1 MYDILRGKTLRERQ
15 KIPTA
20 VTKDAGYLST
30 QRQYTCEIMDET
42 PNILWLTEIRNTDIP
57 SVGGKGASLGEM
69 THVGLPVPQAFVV
82 TAQAFRRFLQLT
94 NLEEAIFSILEAIDV
109 DDNDVL
115 NATSDKVK
123 VMVETADMPE
133 IIRKEIVEAYQKMGG
148 NTVVAV
154 RSSATAED
162 LPDASFAGQQD
173 TYLNILGEADV
184 IDAVQR
190 CWASLYTAR
199 AIYYRAKNGFDDR
212 SVNIAV
218 VVQQLVFSEKAGVM
232 FSSHPVSGAKTVII
246 EGSWGL
252 GEAIVSGT
260 VSPDNYVYDRQTH
273 KVVNKTVAIKSVE
286 IIPDGNKGTKI
297 SEVPADRQTAQ
308 VLTDEEIA
316 ALAEFAVK
324 SEEHYENP
332 QDMEWGMVGDKIYI
346 LQSRPITT
354 IQKGKGA
361 ASASTATDAKH
372 ILQGYGASPGIATG
386 KVVIVNDARET
397 SKVQEGD
404 IMVSTMT
411 NPDMVPAMKK
421 VAGIITDEGGM
432 TCHAAIVSRELG
444 TPAVVGTKQATA
456 LLKEGQIVTIDGE
469 KGLIYDGAVSAAKEE
484 KAVQVVAA
492 AAAPIITATSVKV
505 NVSMPEAAAR
515 AAATGADG
523 VGLLRIEH
531 LIIGLNKTPSWY
543 IKNNKQEEFIAE
555 LANGIRTVLDAF
567 RGKPVWVRT
576 IDSPTDEFLNMEG
589 GEDEPHEH
597 NPMLGFRGLRRDL
610 RQKEQFRMQAEA
622 FKRLWEAGYTNLGVM
637 FPLVQHPREF
647 IAAKEAFREWGLP
660 VDEMDLGIM
669 VEIPASAVII
679 DEFIKAGIKFC
690 SFGTNDLV
698 QYTLAVDRNNG
709 IIGDMYEP
717 EHPAVMR
724 LIANCIKQCREADVE
739 CSICG
744 QAGSDPKFVKWLVKQ
759 GITSVSSNIDAI
771 PKIREAVAKTE
782 KQMILSLALKQ

>member
-1 MYDILRGKTLRERQ
+1 ME
-15 KIPTA
+15 A
-20 VTKDAGYLST
+20 
-30 QRQYTCEIMDET
+30 
-42 PNILWLTEIRNTDIP
+42 PNILWLKEIRNTDIP

-69 THVGLPVPQAFVV
+69 THVGLPVPNAFVV
-82 TAQAFRRFLQLT
+82 TAQAFRRFLELT
-94 NLEEAIFSILEAIDV
+94 KLDKTMFPMLEKLDV
-109 DDNDVL
+109 DDNDEL
-115 NATSDKVK
+115 NAVSEKAR
-123 VMVETADMPE
+123 VMVSTAKMPAA
-133 IIRKEIVEAYQKMGG
+133 IKKEILDAYKKMGTG
-148 NTVVAV
+148 TVVAV

-173 TYLNILGEADV
+173 TYLNILGEKDV

-199 AIYYRAKNGFDDR
+199 AVYYRAKNGFED
-212 SVNIAV
+212 SQVNIAV
-218 VVQQLVFSEKAGVM
+218 VVQQLVFSQRAGVM
-232 FSSHPVSGAKTVII
+232 FSRHPVSGAETVII
-246 EGSWGL
+246 EGSFGL

-260 VSPDNYVYDRQTH
+260 VSPDNYVYDR
-273 KVVNKTVAIKSVE
+273 KTGKIVSKNIAIKSYE
-286 IIPDGNKGTKI
+286 IIPDGKKGTKTVAI
-297 SEVPADRQTAQ
+297 TGKRQTEQA
-308 VLTDEEIA
+308 LTDKEIKG
-316 ALAEFAVK
+316 LAELAMK
-324 SEEHYENP
+324 SEAHYKHA
-332 QDMEWGMVGDKIYI
+332 QDMEWGIVDGKIYI

-354 IQKGKGA
+354 IKKGA
-361 ASASTATDAKH
+361 APAAAASGADAGEAKQ

-386 KVVIVNDARET
+386 KVIIVNDPTDTA
-397 SKVQEGD
+397 KVQEGD
-404 IMVSTMT
+404 IMVASMT

-444 TPAVVGTKQATA
+444 TPSVVGTKQATS
-456 LLKEGQIVTIDGE
+456 LLKDGQIVTIDGE
-469 KGLIYDGAVSAAKEE
+469 KGLVYDGALAKKAEAAP
-484 KAVQVVAA
+484 AAGAAGVVVAA
-492 AAAPIITATSVKV
+492 PRIITATSVKV

-543 IKNNKQEEFIAE
+543 IKNNKQEEFIEE
-555 LANGIRTVLDAF
+555 LMKGIRTVLDAF

-610 RQKEQFRMQAEA
+610 RQREQFRMQAEA
-622 FKRLWEAGYTNLGVM
+622 FKRLWEAGYDNLGVM

-647 IAAKEAFREWGLP
+647 LEAKEQFRAWGLP

-690 SFGTNDLV
+690 SFGTNDLI
-698 QYTLAVDRNNG
+698 QYTLAIDRNNG
-709 IIGDMYEP
+709 MIGDMYEP
-717 EHPAVMR
+717 EHPAVKR
-724 LIANCIKQCREADVE
+724 LIANCIKQCREAGVE

-744 QAGSDPKFVKWLVKQ
+744 QAGSDPKFVKWLIQQ

-771 PKIREAVAKTE
+771 PKIRETVAKTE
-782 KQMILSLALKQ
+782 QQMILSLALRQ

>member
-1 MYDILRGKTLRERQ
+1 
-15 KIPTA
+15 
-20 VTKDAGYLST
+20 
-30 QRQYTCEIMDET
+30 MDET

-94 NLEEAIFSILEAIDV
+94 NLEESIFSILEAIDV

-123 VMVETADMPE
+123 VMVETADMPDV
-133 IIRKEIVEAYQKMGG
+133 IRKEIVEAYQKMGAE
-148 NTVVAV
+148 TVVAV

-173 TYLNILGEADV
+173 TYLNILGEEDV

-286 IIPDGNKGTKI
+286 IIPDGNKGTKV

-308 VLTDEEIA
+308 VLSDEEIA

-332 QDMEWGMVGDKIYI
+332 QDMEWGMVGGKIYI

-361 ASASTATDAKH
+361 ASASAATDAKH

-543 IKNNKQEEFIAE
+543 IKNNKQEEFISE
-555 LANGIRTVLDAF
+555 LEAGIRTVLDAF

-647 IAAKEAFREWGLP
+647 LAAKEAFREWGLP

-690 SFGTNDLV
+690 SFGTNDLI

-771 PKIREAVAKTE
+771 PKIRETVAKTE
-782 KQMILSLALKQ
+782 KQMILSLALKN

>member
-1 MYDILRGKTLRERQ
+1 
-15 KIPTA
+15 
-20 VTKDAGYLST
+20 
-30 QRQYTCEIMDET
+30 MDET

-94 NLEEAIFSILEAIDV
+94 NLEDAIFSILEAIDV

-123 VMVETADMPE
+123 VMVETADMPDV
-133 IIRKEIVEAYQKMGG
+133 IRKEIVEAYQKMGG
-148 NTVVAV
+148 DTVVAV

-173 TYLNILGEADV
+173 TYLNILGEEDV

-260 VSPDNYVYDRQTH
+260 VSPDNYVYDRQTK

-297 SEVPADRQTAQ
+297 SEIPADRQTAQ
-308 VLTDEEIA
+308 VLSDEEIA

-332 QDMEWGMVGDKIYI
+332 QDMEWGMVGGKIYI

-354 IQKGKGA
+354 IQKGKTGSA
-361 ASASTATDAKH
+361 ASTATDAKH

-484 KAVQVVAA
+484 KAVQVVTA

-543 IKNNKQEEFIAE
+543 IKNNKQEEFITE
-555 LANGIRTVLDAF
+555 LEAGIRTVLDAF

-622 FKRLWEAGYTNLGVM
+622 FKRLWEAGYDNLGIM

-660 VDEMDLGIM
+660 VDQMDLGIM

-690 SFGTNDLV
+690 SFGTNDLI

-771 PKIREAVAKTE
+771 PKIRETVAKTE

>member
-1 MYDILRGKTLRERQ
+1 MRTMVE
-15 KIPTA
+15 A
-20 VTKDAGYLST
+20 
-30 QRQYTCEIMDET
+30 
-42 PNILWLTEIRNTDIP
+42 PNILWLKDIRNTDIP

-69 THVGLPVPQAFVV
+69 THVGLPVPGAFVV

-94 NLEEAIFSILEAIDV
+94 KLEDSLFPMIEALNV
-109 DDNDVL
+109 DDNDAL
-115 NATSDKVK
+115 NAVSDKAK
-123 VMVETADMPE
+123 VMVETAVMPAV
-133 IIRKEIVEAYQKMGG
+133 IKKEILAAYKKMEKG
-148 NTVVAV
+148 NKTVVAV

-173 TYLNILGEADV
+173 TYLNIVGDDDV

-190 CWASLYTAR
+190 CWASLYTSR
-199 AIYYRAKNGFDDR
+199 AIYYRSKNGFEDR
-212 SVNIAV
+212 TVNIAV
-218 VVQQLVFSEKAGVM
+218 VVQQLVFSQRAGVM
-232 FSSHPVSGAKTVII
+232 FSSHPISGAKTVII

-260 VSPDNYVYDRQTH
+260 VSPDNYVFDRKTK
-273 KVVNKTVAIKSVE
+273 KVINKTIANKSVE
-286 IIPDGNKGTKI
+286 IIPDGKKGTKV
-297 SEVPADRQTAQ
+297 SPVPADRQNAQ
-308 VLTDEEIA
+308 VLSEKDVE
-316 ALAEFAVK
+316 ALASYAVK
-324 SEEHYENP
+324 SETHYKKP
-332 QDMEWGMVGDKIYI
+332 QDMEWGIVDGKIYI

-354 IQKGKGA
+354 IKKDAANGDTGKTSSGEL
-361 ASASTATDAKH
+361 KQ
-372 ILQGYGASPGIATG
+372 ILQGYGASPGLVSG
-386 KVVIVNDARET
+386 KVCIVMDVRET
-397 SKVQEGD
+397 TKVQEGD
-404 IMVSTMT
+404 IMVATMT

-444 TPAVVGTKQATA
+444 TPSVVGTKKATS
-456 LLKEGQIVTIDGE
+456 LLKDGQIVTIDGE
-469 KGLIYDGAVSAAKEE
+469 KGLVYEGAIKAEAAAPAAAA
-484 KAVQVVAA
+484 AVTTV

-505 NVSMPEAAAR
+505 NVSMPEAAKR

-543 IKNNKQEEFIAE
+543 IKNRKQEEFITE
-555 LANGIRTVLDAF
+555 LETGIRTVLDEF

-576 IDSPTDEFLNMEG
+576 IDSPTDEFLNMAG

-647 IAAKEAFREWGLP
+647 LEAKEQFREWGLP

-690 SFGTNDLV
+690 SFGTNDLI
-698 QYTLAVDRNNG
+698 QYTLAIDRNNG
-709 IIGDMYEP
+709 MIGDMYEP
-717 EHPAVMR
+717 EHPAVKR
-724 LIANCIKQCREADVE
+724 LIANCIKQCREAGVE

-744 QAGSDPKFVKWLVKQ
+744 QAGSDPKFVKWLVQQ

-771 PKIREAVAKTE
+771 PKIRETVAKTE
-782 KQMILSLALKQ
+782 KQMILSLAIKQ

>member
-1 MYDILRGKTLRERQ
+1 
-15 KIPTA
+15 
-20 VTKDAGYLST
+20 
-30 QRQYTCEIMDET
+30 MDKS
-42 PNILWLTEIRNTDIP
+42 PNILWLSEIRNTDIP

-69 THVGLPVPQAFVV
+69 THVGLPVPNAFVI
-82 TAQAFRRFLQLT
+82 TAQAFRKFLQLT
-94 NLEEAIFSILEAIDV
+94 KLEDSIFSILEKLDV
-109 DDNDVL
+109 DDNDAL
-115 NATSDKVK
+115 NAASDKVK
-123 VMVETADMPE
+123 TMVATVKMPDV
-133 IIRKEIVEAYQKMGG
+133 IKKDIVSAYKKMGVK
-148 NTVVAV
+148 TVVAV

-184 IDAVQR
+184 LEAVQR

-199 AIYYRAKNGFDDR
+199 AIYYRSKNGFDDR

-218 VVQQLVFSEKAGVM
+218 VVQQLVFSEKSGVM
-232 FSSHPVSGAKTVII
+232 FSSHPISGAKTVII
-246 EGSWGL
+246 EGSFGL

-260 VSPDNYVYDRQTH
+260 VSPDNYVFDRKTN
-273 KVVNKTVAIKSVE
+273 KIINKTIAIKSVE
-286 IIPDGNKGTKI
+286 ILPDGKNGTKVVEI
-297 SEVPADRQTAQ
+297 PKDRQTTQ
-308 VLTDEEIA
+308 VLSDKEVA
-316 ALAEFAVK
+316 RLAEFAVK
-324 SEEHYENP
+324 SEQHYKNA
-332 QDMEWGMVGDKIYI
+332 QDMEWGMVGDTIYI

-354 IQKGKGA
+354 INKSA
-361 ASASTATDAKH
+361 AKSAKSDSKASGEI

-386 KVVIVNDARET
+386 KIVIVKDVKET
-397 SKVQEGD
+397 SKVKEGD
-404 IMVSTMT
+404 IMVATMT

-421 VAGIITDEGGM
+421 VVGIITDEGGM

-444 TPAVVGTKQATA
+444 TPAVVGTKQATT
-456 LLKEGQIVTIDGE
+456 LLKEGQIVTLDGE
-469 KGLIYDGAVSAAKEE
+469 KGIIYDGAIKSETEDAAPKGT
-484 KAVQVVAA
+484 VIA

-531 LIIGLNKTPSWY
+531 LIIGMNKTPSWY
-543 IKNNKQEEFIAE
+543 IKNNKEEDFITE
-555 LANGIRTVLDAF
+555 LMDGIRTVLDAF

-576 IDSPTDEFLNMEG
+576 IDSPTDEFLNMAG

-597 NPMLGFRGLRRDL
+597 NPMLGFRGIRRDL
-610 RQKEQFRMQAEA
+610 RQKEQLKMQAEA
-622 FKRLWEAGYTNLGVM
+622 FKRLWEAGYDNLGIM

-647 IAAKEAFREWGLP
+647 IQAKELFREWGID
-660 VDEMDLGIM
+660 VDNRTLGIM
-669 VEIPASAVII
+669 VEIPASAIII

-709 IIGDMYEP
+709 LIGDMYEP

-724 LIANCIKQCREADVE
+724 LIKSCIDQCREAGVE

-744 QAGSDPKFVKWLVKQ
+744 QAGSDPKFVKWLVNQ
-759 GITSVSSNIDAI
+759 GIASVSSNIDAI
-771 PKIREAVAKTE
+771 PKIRETVAKTE
-782 KQMILSLALKQ
+782 KQMILSLALRK

>member
-1 MYDILRGKTLRERQ
+1 MSKQ
-15 KIPTA
+15 
-20 VTKDAGYLST
+20 DAGYLFT

-94 NLEEAIFSILEAIDV
+94 NLEESIFSILEAIDV

-123 VMVETADMPE
+123 AMVETADMPE
-133 IIRKEIVEAYQKMGG
+133 VIRKEIVEAYKKMGG
-148 NTVVAV
+148 DIVVAV

-173 TYLNILGEADV
+173 TYLNILGEEDV

-260 VSPDNYVYDRQTH
+260 VSPDNYVYDRQTR

-286 IIPDGNKGTKI
+286 IIPDGNKGTKV

-308 VLTDEEIA
+308 VLIDEEIA

-361 ASASTATDAKH
+361 SSASASTDAKH

-469 KGLIYDGAVSAAKEE
+469 KGLIYDGAVTAAKEE

-543 IKNNKQEEFIAE
+543 IKNNKQEEFITE
-555 LANGIRTVLDAF
+555 LENGIKKVLDEF

-622 FKRLWEAGYTNLGVM
+622 FKRLWEAGYDNIGVM

-660 VDEMDLGIM
+660 VDQMDLGIM

-690 SFGTNDLV
+690 SFGTNDLF

-771 PKIREAVAKTE
+771 PKIRETVAKTE

>member
-1 MYDILRGKTLRERQ
+1 MSKQ
-15 KIPTA
+15 
-20 VTKDAGYLST
+20 DAGYLFT

-94 NLEEAIFSILEAIDV
+94 NLEDSIFSILEAIDV

-123 VMVETADMPE
+123 AMVETADMPE
-133 IIRKEIVEAYQKMGG
+133 VIRKEIVEAYKKMGG
-148 NTVVAV
+148 DIVVAV

-173 TYLNILGEADV
+173 TYLNILGEEDV

-361 ASASTATDAKH
+361 SSASASTDAKH

-469 KGLIYDGAVSAAKEE
+469 KGLIYDGAVTKIEE
-484 KAVQVVAA
+484 VRWYFTIILLSSFVIFTDLMQFYPSFGDAVRDSFFQVAS
-492 AAAPIITATSVKV
+492 IITTTGFATADFNLWSATSKSTLVLLMFVGACAGSTGGGLKVSRLIILIKTIFKELTSYTHPKSIVKIK
-505 NVSMPEAAAR
+505 MDDKP
-515 AAATGADG
+515 
-523 VGLLRIEH
+523 IEH
-531 LIIGLNKTPSWY
+531 EVVRSANVYFITYMIIFVISVFCLTFDNKDLVTIFTAVASTFNNIGPGL
-543 IKNNKQEEFIAE
+543 E
-555 LANGIRTVLDAF
+555 LVGPTANFGHFSDFSKLVMIFD
-567 RGKPVWVRT
+567 
-576 IDSPTDEFLNMEG
+576 
-589 GEDEPHEH
+589 
-597 NPMLGFRGLRRDL
+597 MLAGRLELFPLLMLFHPELWRDTL
-610 RQKEQFRMQAEA
+610 K
-622 FKRLWEAGYTNLGVM
+622 KRL
-637 FPLVQHPREF
+637 
-647 IAAKEAFREWGLP
+647 K
-660 VDEMDLGIM
+660 
-669 VEIPASAVII
+669 
-679 DEFIKAGIKFC
+679 
-690 SFGTNDLV
+690 
-698 QYTLAVDRNNG
+698 
-709 IIGDMYEP
+709 
-717 EHPAVMR
+717 
-724 LIANCIKQCREADVE
+724 
-739 CSICG
+739 
-744 QAGSDPKFVKWLVKQ
+744 
-759 GITSVSSNIDAI
+759 
-771 PKIREAVAKTE
+771 
-782 KQMILSLALKQ
+782 